1 MGRNMCQCKY
11 GFYGS
16 RCEVDYRTEWCYS
29 KTLASG
35 RCSNQYRVGIM
46 TKELCCNTIG
56 HAWGNDCEPCPVHCT
71 SEKNCGVVKQCPIGK
86 RNTGYIGEPC
96 EDIDECHELE
106 GSICIDGE
114 CTNTEGSYVCRCA
127 NGYYFDKDTQQC
139 MDVNECDTDENLCP
153 GFCENLLGNFRC
165 NCPANYDLSNDGR
178 NCIHDPFGK
187 CFQSLD
193 SRGQ

>member
-1 MGRNMCQCKY
+1 MCPPGLAGKHCEQPVCGDGCLNGGNCVGRNMCQCKY

-114 CTNTEGSYVCRCA
+114 CTNTR
-127 NGYYFDKDTQQC
+127 
-139 MDVNECDTDENLCP
+139 
-153 GFCENLLGNFRC
+153 
-165 NCPANYDLSNDGR
+165 LSQNAR
-178 NCIHDPFGK
+178 MSSKHSCVVFKPF
-187 CFQSLD
+187 LW
-193 SRGQ
+193 